1 MLALEF
7 LAGVLFGVLAWALWR
22 RRGREAATRAPDP
35 ARSGSYDTDRARVA
49 AEERERIYADLHDDI
64 GAKLLT
70 LVHTLPDARHADLA
84 RSVLQDL
91 RDIVSRTRGGVSGSL
106 LEVLAQIRDETE
118 QRLEVMNGVLAWE
131 QQADLPDPA
140 LDEGQALH
148 LFRIVREAVTN
159 AIRHAHATRVRVR
172 VRRAAAMLVMDV
184 ADDGPGAPAEV
195 EGGRGVESMKA
206 RAAELQ
212 GTIEWNPATAGGTKV
227 VLQFPIP
234 NLAAPA
240 LK

>member
-1 MLALEF
+1 MILLLEF
-7 LAGVLFGVLAWALWR
+7 AGLAAFCVVIWWLLRPRAVTAPAAPSAVLANV
-22 RRGREAATRAPDP
+22 
-35 ARSGSYDTDRARVA
+35 YDTDRARVA

-70 LVHTLPDARHADLA
+70 LVHSLENPAHADLA

-91 RDIVSRTRGGVSGSL
+91 RDIVSRSRGGVSGTL

-118 QRLEVMNGVLAWE
+118 QRLDVMDGQLIWE

-159 AIRHAHATRVRVR
+159 AIRHGHATRVRVR
-172 VRRAAAMLVMDV
+172 VRSAKTMLIMDV
-184 ADDGPGAPAEV
+184 ADDGQGAPAEV
-195 EGGRGVESMKA
+195 ESGRGVENMKQ

-212 GTIEWNPATAGGTKV
+212 GTIEWNPATSGGTKV
-227 VLQFPIP
+227 VLQFPLP
-234 NLAAPA
+234 NMPGQA
-240 LK
+240 